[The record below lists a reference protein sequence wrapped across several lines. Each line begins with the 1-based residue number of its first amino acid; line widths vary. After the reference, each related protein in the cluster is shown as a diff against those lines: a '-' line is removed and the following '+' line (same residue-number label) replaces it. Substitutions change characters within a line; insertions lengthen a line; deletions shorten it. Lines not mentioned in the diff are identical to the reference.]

1 MGWKQNKKDY
11 KRSLSNRIKG
21 KGKLM
26 EKIVIKTKDTDSR
39 NKSFNLIT
47 DGMDYK
53 SDCVPGGYIVKDEEC
68 DYIGI
73 RCEQITLYF

>member
-1 MGWKQNKKDY
+1 
-11 KRSLSNRIKG
+11 
-21 KGKLM
+21 M

-39 NKSFNLIT
+39 NKTFNLIT

-68 DYIGI
+68 DYIGV